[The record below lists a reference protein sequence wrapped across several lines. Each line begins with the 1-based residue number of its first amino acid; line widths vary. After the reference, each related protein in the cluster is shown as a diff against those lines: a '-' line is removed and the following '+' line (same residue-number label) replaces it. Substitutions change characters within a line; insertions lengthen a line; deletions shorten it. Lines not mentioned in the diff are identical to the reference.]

1 MRTRQPNMHQQHHL
15 CKNRFPR
22 QNIRSEFAKYMQL
35 GFCRAPAGEEEW
47 TRHTAPPP
55 PLDVLQ
61 KAGRVQEN
69 RWSSRHS
76 SANLP
81 PQRCKLA
88 PFCYNTN
95 MARRAACNAL
105 LLLLLVAVHLTLLR
119 GIAAATAV
127 AEPSEP
133 VVVATLLRT
142 IDDVLP
148 ARVLMRSVLVHTAA
162 PQTAVQRVVFA
173 LPGAVPAEAAR
184 QLSADGLE
192 VKNLDFVPIPRLG
205 AGVGAGAGAPAAA
218 SLTYT
223 QLFAQTQFGRVVYL
237 APETLV
243 KHDVAALAACPVFCA
258 PFVSPCSFSTG
269 VMVIQ
274 PNQTFYRDLIQAWPS
289 HTCSHSANDNPDGL
303 DEEACALN
311 ELLGMRL
318 LNAPLFSLE
327 SSTAQNMLLQS
338 NASAEFLERGPMMR
352 LPMGC
357 QAPHVLYYPRLR
369 FEIPV
374 QPCGQLRVIDF
385 AGPSVMQ
392 PWRWWTYSVMDLSWD
407 WQKYRMQ
414 LHDRNSPRDGSRFS
428 VWVRIIAFQIAA
440 LVIAG
445 LWNPC
450 RADPARSAAVADPVS
465 SLPLAKHGGPDEQA
479 FLVIAVGRGL
489 FALFLSGVIAFSLTP
504 DTLLPL
510 DALAL
515 FATYKCSAAVVLLIW
530 HGRYCA
536 AQALPSDVD
545 EFPAPSS
552 ARAVWETVGWVFV
565 DTIML
570 ILVFVFVNLW
580 PVGSGYTRLVMLAP
594 FGFTYVFGLVF
605 GLARVC
611 MLWLAWGG
619 GPPGDRSVLMRSPE
633 RRQVGASF
641 AH

>member
-1 MRTRQPNMHQQHHL
+1 MAMRAVCST
-15 CKNRFPR
+15 
-22 QNIRSEFAKYMQL
+22 
-35 GFCRAPAGEEEW
+35 
-47 TRHTAPPP
+47 
-55 PLDVLQ
+55 
-61 KAGRVQEN
+61 
-69 RWSSRHS
+69 
-76 SANLP
+76 
-81 PQRCKLA
+81 
-88 PFCYNTN
+88 
-95 MARRAACNAL
+95 
-105 LLLLLVAVHLTLLR
+105 LLLVLAHLTLLR
-119 GIAAATAV
+119 GTASVAAAVEA
-127 AEPSEP
+127 PGP
-133 VVVATLLRT
+133 VVVATLVRT
-142 IDDVLP
+142 VHDVLP
-148 ARVLMRSVLVHTAA
+148 ARVLMRSVLVHAAA
-162 PQTAVQRVVFA
+162 PQTVQRVVFA
-173 LPGAVPAEAAR
+173 LPGAVPATAAR

-192 VKNLDFVPIPRLG
+192 VVNLDFVPIPRRG
-205 AGVGAGAGAPAAA
+205 TGVAADRALAAVA

-223 QLFAQTQFGRVVYL
+223 QLFRQTQYGRVVYL

-274 PNQTFYRDLIQAWPS
+274 PNQTFYHDMMQAWPS

-311 ELLGMRL
+311 ELLGMSL
-318 LNAPLFSLE
+318 LNAPLFSVE
-327 SSTAQNMLLQS
+327 ASSGQNNTQQSS
-338 NASAEFLERGPMMR
+338 NALAEDLERGPMMR

-385 AGPSVMQ
+385 GGPSVMQ

-414 LHDRNSPRDGSRFS
+414 LHDPNSPKDGSRSS
-428 VWVRIIAFQIAA
+428 VWVRIFACQIAA
-440 LVIAG
+440 LVMAG

-450 RADPARSAAVADPVS
+450 RTDHTRSTAVSDSDTSVS
-465 SLPLAKHGGPDEQA
+465 LGKQGGPDEQA
-479 FLVIAVGRGL
+479 FLVVAVGRGL

-510 DALAL
+510 DALVL

-552 ARAVWETVGWVFV
+552 ARAVWETVGWVLV

-570 ILVFVFVNLW
+570 MLVFVFVNLC
-580 PVGSGYTRLVMLAP
+580 PVGSGYARLVMLAP
-594 FGFTYVFGLVF
+594 FGFAYIFGLVF
-605 GLARVC
+605 GLARVS

-619 GPPGDRSVLMRSPE
+619 GSPGDRSVRMQSSG
-633 RRQVGASF
+633 RRELGSSLV
-641 AH
+641 H